1 MVRIDR
7 LMSTTGALM
16 LTSTVSALV
25 GRTLSGLVLTAVVAD
40 PADGMVRATMFFPAC
55 DTTVTL
61 PPAGR
66 WEGELVARKRV
77 CLLLP
82 LERGQFARV
91 RIETTKA
98 LADFLEATVLAPNDT
113 LPLLLVP
120 EGEGNPP
127 EEVSWEAR
135 ATGIH
140 TIVLTTPARARS
152 VKVAVIEIENAA
164 SLAAR
169 RKAVATDPRV
179 AWLAKHTI
187 PIRTLDPTD
196 TDFADLQRLRPLLN
210 NIRVVLLGEAEHGD
224 GSDFLAKS
232 RLIRFLHSELHFDVL
247 AFESG
252 IYDMW
257 RADREIA
264 AGHDPMASF
273 AQGAGWIWSQ
283 SRQLEPLVAYV
294 AATARSQRPLAL
306 AGFDVQASGSISG
319 KSGLLSDTLLAEMSA
334 FLEANR
340 IPGPFADPE
349 AVEVRLLKRLHD
361 RASRPV
367 PDSAALSAFES
378 ASTATA
384 DRIELE
390 VKTHEGRYWA
400 GILRNFA
407 LRSAMVWPRPS
418 CATETCRSAGDREHG
433 MARNLSWLA
442 NQLYPGRK
450 IIVWAHN
457 MHVMRSP
464 QLMEFGSRM
473 TYAMG
478 DGVWSE
484 FGAASYAIGLVS
496 YEGSCQWPS
505 PQWSMYDII
514 PDQRR
519 EAEFEEL
526 MAATGHRFGL
536 VDFRTAVAERTWLAQ
551 PFFARPMN
559 HSTDRSEWS
568 RNFDAFFF
576 IRTQEA
582 SVAIPR

>member
-1 MVRIDR
+1 MTRRV
-7 LMSTTGALM
+7 STTVGSVLAGLLLAGFVPTQAAWLVPATAL
-16 LTSTVSALV
+16 S
-25 GRTLSGLVLTAVVAD
+25 
-40 PADGMVRATMFFPAC
+40 PAC
-55 DTTVTL
+55 DMTVTL
-61 PPAGR
+61 PPTGR
-66 WEGELVARKRV
+66 WEGELVAKKRV

-91 RIETTKA
+91 KIETTKA

-113 LPLLLVP
+113 LPLLLIP

-127 EEVSWEAR
+127 EQVSWEAR
-135 ATGIH
+135 TTGIH
-140 TIVLTTPARARS
+140 TIILTTPARARS
-152 VKVAVIEIENAA
+152 VKVAVVEIENAGV
-164 SLAAR
+164 LAAR
-169 RKAVATDPRV
+169 RKAMATDPRV
-179 AWLAKHTI
+179 AWLANRTI
-187 PIRTLDPTD
+187 PIRTIDPED
-196 TDFADLQRLRPLLN
+196 TDFADLQKLRPLLT
-210 NIRVVLLGEAEHGD
+210 NIRVVLLGEADHGD

-232 RLIRFLHSELHFDVL
+232 RLIRFLHAEMGFDVL

-252 IYDMW
+252 VYDMW
-257 RADREIA
+257 RADRELK
-264 AGHDPMASF
+264 AGHDAMASF

-294 AATARSQRPLAL
+294 AAAARSRRPLVL
-306 AGFDVQASGSISG
+306 AGFDVQGSGSITL
-319 KSGLLSDTLLAEMSA
+319 KAGLLSDTLLAEMKA

-340 IPGPFADPE
+340 IAGPFADPQS
-349 AVEVRLLKRLHD
+349 VESRLLKRLRD
-361 RASRPV
+361 RTYRPA
-367 PDSAALSAFES
+367 PDSATLAAFED

-384 DRIELE
+384 DRIEME

-400 GILRNFA
+400 GILRNEA

-418 CATETCRSAGDREHG
+418 CATEACRSAGDREHG
-433 MARNLSWLA
+433 MTRNLSWLA
-442 NQLYPGRK
+442 TQMYPGRK

-496 YEGSCQWPS
+496 YEGSCHWPS
-505 PQWSMYDII
+505 PQSSTYDIV

-526 MAATGHRFGL
+526 MAAAGHRFGL
-536 VDFRTAVAERTWLAQ
+536 VDLRSAVAERTWLAQ

-568 RNFDAFFF
+568 RNFDAFLF
-576 IRTQEA
+576 IRTQEP
-582 SVAIPR
+582 SVAIPRP